1 MLLAGRQRAR
11 QFKMTDAAED
21 MVRNGDALAP
31 GRRKALD
38 TVSSDA
44 DYGEPPVQGRRIIA
58 RAISSWICHL

>member
-11 QFKMTDAAED
+11 QFKMAAAAED
-21 MVRNGDALAP
+21 MVRIGDALSS
-31 GRRKALD
+31 GRGKALD

-58 RAISSWICHL
+58 RAISGWICHL